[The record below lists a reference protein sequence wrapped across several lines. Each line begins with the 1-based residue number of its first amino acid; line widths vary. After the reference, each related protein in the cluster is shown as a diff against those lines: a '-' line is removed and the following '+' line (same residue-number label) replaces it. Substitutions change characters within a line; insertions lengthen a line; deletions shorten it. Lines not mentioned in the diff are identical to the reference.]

1 MGKCDSSKASIGIKI
16 LLSDLILQIN
26 ETNFN
31 IIQEILCDDY
41 SLISDENE
49 NFNDIYSS
57 IISSGKLPKDYLN
70 FKNYLEYEFKNGG
83 LFDKELL
90 LPIKRILTTDRWGY
104 DREGRNGNYCPID
117 FDLSIDIEKYKEI
130 EKITIVFILEQNSG

>member
-1 MGKCDSSKASIGIKI
+1 MGKCESSKASIGIKI

-31 IIQEILCDDY
+31 IIQEILWDDY

-49 NFNDIYSS
+49 NFNDIYLY

-70 FKNYLEYEFKNGG
+70 FKNYLEYEFKKGG

>member
-1 MGKCDSSKASIGIKI
+1 MGKCESSKASIGIKI

-41 SLISDENE
+41 SLISDKNE
-49 NFNDIYSS
+49 NFNNIYSS

-70 FKNYLEYEFKNGG
+70 FKNYLEYEFKKGS

-90 LPIKRILTTDRWGY
+90 LPIKRILRTDRWGY

>member
-1 MGKCDSSKASIGIKI
+1 MGKCESSKASIGIKI

-31 IIQEILCDDY
+31 IIQEMLCDDY

-49 NFNDIYSS
+49 NFNDIYSY
-57 IISSGKLPKDYLN
+57 IISSNELPKDYLN
-70 FKNYLEYEFKNGG
+70 FKNFLEEEFKYRG

-90 LPIKRILTTDRWGY
+90 LPIKKILRTDKWGY
-104 DREGRNGNYCPID
+104 DREGRNGNYCPIN
-117 FDLSIDIEKYKEI
+117 FDLSVDIEKYKEI

>member
-1 MGKCDSSKASIGIKI
+1 MGKCESSKASIGIKI

-31 IIQEILCDDY
+31 IIQEILWDDY

-49 NFNDIYSS
+49 NFNDIYSY

-70 FKNYLEYEFKNGG
+70 FKNYLEYEFKKGG